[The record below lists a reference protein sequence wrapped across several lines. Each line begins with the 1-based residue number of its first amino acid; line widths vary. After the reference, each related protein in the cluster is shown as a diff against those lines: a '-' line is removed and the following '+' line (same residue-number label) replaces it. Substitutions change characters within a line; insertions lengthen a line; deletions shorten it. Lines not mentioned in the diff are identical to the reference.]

1 MSNQRLLVCGGLAA
15 VMLAGTAELQPAAAN
30 VEASG
35 SVTVTVASPPPPP
48 PPRYRRRPGP
58 RIMLPLQIDIGA
70 IGTSSDRGTLTG
82 AEVAVGVHWASLSPK
97 PTNFDIG
104 LGVVAS
110 VMQPGDATGAD
121 PDDDVSFVGAYA
133 GIAQTLSHG
142 DFWRTWAG
150 VRGEY
155 LDVDAFGERRT
166 GIGAAARLSAEL
178 FLSGVG
184 IEPRGIFFGT
194 YALGLYVEAGARQ
207 LGPDVGKLQVSGG
220 LTLRTPLV
228 WTWGRY

>member
-1 MSNQRLLVCGGLAA
+1 MKNRMLVCGGLAA
-15 VMLAGTAELQPAAAN
+15 VMLAGSAELQPAAAN
-30 VEASG
+30 VEVSG
-35 SVTVTVASPPPPP
+35 GVRVTVATPPPPP
-48 PPRYRRRPGP
+48 PRRYRRRPGP

-70 IGTSSDRGTLTG
+70 MGTSSDRGGLVG

-104 LGVVAS
+104 LGVVAA
-110 VMQPGDATGAD
+110 VMEPSNAAPND
-121 PDDDVSFVGAYA
+121 PDSGVQFVGAYA
-133 GIAQTLSHG
+133 ALAQTLSRG
-142 DFWRTWAG
+142 DYWRTWAG
-150 VRGEY
+150 VRGEL
-155 LDVDAFGERRT
+155 LDVESFGERRS

-194 YALGLYVEAGARQ
+194 YALGLYVEAGLRQ
-207 LGPDVGKLQVSGG
+207 LGPDVGKLQVAGG

-228 WTWGRY
+228 WTW

>member
-1 MSNQRLLVCGGLAA
+1 
-15 VMLAGTAELQPAAAN
+15 
-30 VEASG
+30 
-35 SVTVTVASPPPPP
+35 
-48 PPRYRRRPGP
+48 
-58 RIMLPLQIDIGA
+58 MLPLQVDIGA
-70 IGTSSDRGTLTG
+70 IGTSSERGSLLG

-104 LGVVAS
+104 LGVVAA
-110 VMQPGDATGAD
+110 VMEPGNANAND
-121 PDDDVSFVGAYA
+121 PDRGVQFVGGYA
-133 GIAQTLSHG
+133 AVAQTLSHG

-150 VRGEY
+150 VRGE
-155 LDVDAFGERRT
+155 LLNVDSFGEQRT

-178 FLSGVG
+178 YLSGVG

-220 LTLRTPLV
+220 LTIRTPLV
-228 WTWGRY
+228 WTW